1 MLENPEVSPATFWL
15 LFTRLGEAQLLLP
28 LALAGA
34 AWLAWHGGQAALARR
49 WLLALAAAVAL
60 TTASKLA
67 FMGWGLGLAAWDF
80 TGFSGHAMC
89 AAAVLPV
96 LAWMGLR
103 GRPWGYGLGLG
114 LAALI
119 AFSRVQVSAHSLSE
133 ALSGLV
139 LGAAVSLWAL
149 QGQFR
154 LRLVLPAWLPAGAL
168 ALLLLAPV
176 AAPRARTHDWV
187 TQLSLQLSGREQPYT
202 RLDLQHRLPSINAKK
217 RLAPA

>member
-1 MLENPEVSPATFWL
+1 MLANPGSPPDFFWPL
-15 LFTRLGEAQLLLP
+15 LTRLGEAQLLLP

-34 AWLAWHGGQAALARR
+34 AWLAWHGGQGALARR

-60 TTASKLA
+60 TTASKLT
-67 FMGWGLGLAAWDF
+67 FLGWGLGLAEWDF

-96 LAWMGLR
+96 MGWLALR
-103 GRPWGYGLGLG
+103 GRPWGFGLGLG
-114 LAALI
+114 LAALV
-119 AFSRVQVSAHSLSE
+119 AFSRVQVSAHSASE
-133 ALSGLV
+133 ALSGWV
-139 LGAAVSLWAL
+139 LGAAVSLWTL
-149 QGQFR
+149 RGQFR

-187 TQLSLQLSGREQPYT
+187 VQLSLQLSGRDQPYT
-202 RLDLQHRLPSINAKK
+202 RLQLQRRIHQPERWQAPRPS
-217 RLAPA
+217 